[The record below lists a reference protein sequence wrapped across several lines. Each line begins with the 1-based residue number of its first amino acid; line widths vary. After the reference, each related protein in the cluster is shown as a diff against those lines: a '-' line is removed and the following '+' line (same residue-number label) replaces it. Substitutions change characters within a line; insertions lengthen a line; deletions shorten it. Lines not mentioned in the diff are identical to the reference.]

1 MSNTVPT
8 RKYRRYLVAA
18 IMMFCIAAGAALTL
32 RGEPV
37 RADAEDWRTTTVVK
51 RAFRQS
57 IRRIGVLK
65 PVHEQRIYSKVAGA
79 ILEMAPQG
87 KIVAKD
93 ELVLKIDAAP
103 HEDLKIAQQAEIAEA
118 KAEFKKS
125 QQEGAKILN
134 QAKEDVNSYDLK
146 VELEQMRLD
155 ELKKGASATEVIN
168 VKVALQNAKS
178 LLSAKEEELTVLESL
193 ASAGFA
199 SREELR
205 QKDLDVTEQ
214 RLSVIQAEIKF
225 KKLDV
230 LDPVKLAEQ
239 QLKVS
244 DAIKTRD
251 AARERVTLLERNMQ
265 RDLER
270 YTRRAERDNDRLKDL
285 DKNIAN
291 TVHLAPGPGVV
302 VHRRHRW
309 YSFAPGRQ
317 VWDGQEVMGL
327 PDFTKMKVLLTVDEG
342 RIGRVSVGQEAE
354 ITPAGWTGK
363 PFPGRVIMV
372 ADKGRDEFEAFQE
385 ETTSITGTANR
396 QVFDVEV
403 EIQAQSP
410 MLRPGLRASVEIVF
424 KSLPNVTV
432 VPRTALALDPDGAT
446 IVRVVQSGGA
456 EPRKV
461 KVIAEND
468 LSAVVDGVNENERV
482 WVVEPE

>member
-1 MSNTVPT
+1 MP
-8 RKYRRYLVAA
+8 RKKSRRLLIAGVTALLL
-18 IMMFCIAAGAALTL
+18 AAGSASTL
-32 RGEPV
+32 FRTTPV
-37 RADAEDWRTTTVVK
+37 RADAEDWRSAAVVK
-51 RAFRQS
+51 RSFRLGV
-57 IRRIGVLK
+57 RRIGVLK

-103 HEDLKIAQQAEIAEA
+103 HEDIKTLQVAEMAEN
-118 KAEFKKS
+118 KAEFKKL
-125 QQEGAKILN
+125 QQESGKILN

-155 ELKKGASATEVIN
+155 ELKKGAAATEVIN
-168 VKVALQNAKS
+168 VKVNLQNAMS
-178 LLSAKEEELTVLESL
+178 LLTAKEEELSVLESL
-193 ASAGFA
+193 AAAGFA
-199 SREELR
+199 SQEELR
-205 QKDLDVTEQ
+205 QKKLDVTEQ
-214 RLSVIQAEIKF
+214 RLSVAMAEIKF

-251 AARERVTLLERNMQ
+251 AAKERVTLLERNTL
-265 RDLER
+265 RDLDR
-270 YTRRAERDNDRLKDL
+270 YTRRVERDTDRLADL
-285 DKNIAN
+285 NKNIAN

-309 YSFAPGRQ
+309 YGFAPGRQ

-327 PDFTKMKVLLTVDEG
+327 PDFTKMKVALTVDEG
-342 RIGRVSVGQEAE
+342 RIGRVSVGQPAE
-354 ITPAGWTGK
+354 IVPAGWTGQ
-363 PFPGRVIMV
+363 PFIGKVIMV
-372 ADKGRDEFEAFQE
+372 ADKGRDEFESYQE

-403 EIQAQSP
+403 EIQGQNP
-410 MLRPGLRASVEIVF
+410 TLRPGLRASVEIIL
-424 KSLPNVTV
+424 KSLDNVIV
-432 VPRTALALDPDGAT
+432 VPRTALALDPDGST
-446 IVRVVQSGGA
+446 IVRVVRSGSA
-456 EPRKV
+456 EARKV
-461 KVIAEND
+461 KVISEND
-468 LSAVVDGVNENERV
+468 MNAVVEGVNENERV